1 MEGLR
6 QTIVYVTNHALPFCE
21 DTQVLMNMDVVFEK
35 GRDIVFFF
43 QIIAIGFLANYCDN
57 LNISS
62 SLVVFARLLLDV
74 VAAVVT
80 NSANN
85 RKSDSSL
92 PSQLKSLDIPNTSSK
107 RLGPKNPDH

>member
-35 GRDIVFFF
+35 GRDIV
-43 QIIAIGFLANYCDN
+43 FLANYCDN